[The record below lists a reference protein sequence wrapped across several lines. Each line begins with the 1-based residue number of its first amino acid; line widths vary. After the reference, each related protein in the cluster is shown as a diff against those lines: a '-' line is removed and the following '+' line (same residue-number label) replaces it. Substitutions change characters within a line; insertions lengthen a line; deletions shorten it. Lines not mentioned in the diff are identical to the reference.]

1 MTAAA
6 RPAHEQSDW
15 SVVRPE
21 AQHADTIAGWSA
33 SEHEAA
39 AWASRPEHPFP
50 PAVVA
55 SWWERPD
62 VQPWLLLGPDGVPA
76 AYGELWDDEEEDE
89 VELAHLIVDP
99 ARRRQGVGG
108 RLVRELL
115 AQARALGRS
124 TCALRVVPDNA
135 AALAVYRSQ
144 GFRDVAADVAAE
156 WNRGQPVDYVWLVH
170 PAP

>member
-6 RPAHEQSDW
+6 RPEHEQSGW
-15 SVVRPE
+15 SVVRPQG
-21 AQHADTIAGWSA
+21 QHAGTIARWSA
-33 SEHEAA
+33 TEEEAA

-156 WNRGQPVDYVWLVH
+156 WNRGQPVDYVWLEH

>member
-1 MTAAA
+1 MTTAG
-6 RPAHEQSDW
+6 RPQVGRSDW
-15 SVVRPE
+15 SIVRPQPE
-21 AQHADTIAGWSA
+21 HADTVARWST

-39 AWASRPEHPFP
+39 AWASRSEHPFP
-50 PAVVA
+50 SSVVA
-55 SWWERPD
+55 SWWGRPD
-62 VQPWLLLGPDGVPA
+62 VQPWLLLDPDRVPA

-115 AQARALGRS
+115 ALARSLGRA
-124 TCALRVVPDNA
+124 TCALRVVPDNT

-156 WNRGQPVDYVWLVH
+156 WNRGQPVDYAWLVH